1 MNDMKWIVLTY
12 TLPAEPS
19 RPRVAVWRA
28 LKKAGAVSIQQSMWA
43 LPDREDHVRTLR
55 KICAEI
61 EANRGEAL
69 MMESTF
75 FEKEQERRVTALF
88 SRMRDEEY
96 SEFIEECAKYLKEI
110 EKEIAREKFTFA
122 ELEEEEAEHDKL
134 TAWFHKIEARDLF
147 GASLREKAAAE
158 NQRISEAFDRYN
170 QLVFEHDLEGEA

>member
-1 MNDMKWIVLTY
+1 MDDMKWIVLTY

-28 LKKAGAVSIQQSMWA
+28 LKKAGAVCIQQSMWA
-43 LPDREDHVRTLR
+43 LPDCEDHVRTLR

-75 FEKEQERRVTALF
+75 FEKEHERRVTELF

-96 SEFIEECAKYLKEI
+96 SEFIEECGKYLKEI

-134 TAWFHKIEARDLF
+134 VAWFKKIEARDLF
-147 GASLREKAAAE
+147 GASLREKAAAQ
-158 NQRISEAFDRYN
+158 NRMISEAFDEFSR
-170 QLVFEHDLEGEA
+170 LVFEHDMEDKA

>member
-1 MNDMKWIVLTY
+1 MDDMKWIVLTY

-28 LKKAGAVSIQQSMWA
+28 LRKAGAVSIQQSMWA
-43 LPDREDHVRTLR
+43 LPDCEDHVRTLR

-75 FEKEQERRVTALF
+75 FEKEHERRVTELF

-96 SEFIEECAKYLKEI
+96 SEFIEECGKYLKEI

-122 ELEEEEAEHDKL
+122 ELEEEEAEHEKL
-134 TAWFHKIEARDLF
+134 TAWFKKIEARDLF
-147 GASLREKAAAE
+147 GASLREKAVAQ
-158 NQRISEAFDRYN
+158 NQMISEAIENYSK
-170 QLVFEHDLEGEA
+170 LVFEHDMEDKA